1 MQIFKKDLVLQTSK
15 DVNSLTSDFENYLKN
30 SGWKTQSRVES
41 DQAILQA
48 TKAGFLRDVIAADRA
63 LTFVFKENAGNVE
76 VHVGVGK
83 LGRPSFP
90 TPTCTSTLPA
100 FSLNTKVR
108 ALSAAITSLKKPA
121 LVACK
126 IAWSLSTLLCV
137 FHPEFLR

>member
-83 LGRPSFP
+83 LGQNLAV
-90 TPTCTSTLPA
+90 T
-100 FSLNTKVR
+100 
-108 ALSAAITSLKKPA
+108 AI
-121 LVACK
+121 
-126 IAWSLSTLLCV
+126 
-137 FHPEFLR
+137 EFLLLSDIFIAVDVPEMLWTKHVETELLGQLKTIAQ

>member
-76 VHVGVGK
+76 VKVGVGK
-83 LGRPSFP
+83 LGQNLAV
-90 TPTCTSTLPA
+90 T
-100 FSLNTKVR
+100 
-108 ALSAAITSLKKPA
+108 AI
-121 LVACK
+121 
-126 IAWSLSTLLCV
+126 
-137 FHPEFLR
+137 EFLLLSDIFIAVDVPEMLWTKHVETELLGQLKTIAQ

>member
-48 TKAGFLRDVIAADRA
+48 TKAGILRAVIAADRA
-63 LTFVFKENAGNVE
+63 LTFVFKENAGNME

-83 LGRPSFP
+83 LGQNLAV
-90 TPTCTSTLPA
+90 T
-100 FSLNTKVR
+100 
-108 ALSAAITSLKKPA
+108 AI
-121 LVACK
+121 
-126 IAWSLSTLLCV
+126 
-137 FHPEFLR
+137 EFLLLSDIFIAVDVPEMLWTKHVETELLGQLKTIAQ